1 MSGGGKKSLSRAGR
15 LNTSWSLISEYRNV
29 LFGLAIAAI
38 ILFHLYE
45 STLSGT
51 LVHAAL
57 WPFSRLSAA
66 VDVFLFLSGV
76 GLRFSLAKGGAVR
89 DFYKK
94 RLIRVVPTFLVVAIP
109 FYLLKDVLVGQD
121 GAKFFLELTNI
132 AFLVD
137 GYRQFW
143 YVYAII
149 LFYLIYP
156 PLHRFLNAPGRSFG
170 RTCLVIGASAVVAM
184 LIGLLSP
191 ELLENTEIMLARFPV
206 FVAGAY
212 AGILVRD
219 GRRIELRQILML
231 IGMTAVLFALALLP
245 DDQFGFSQLAIRYF
259 FSCVSV
265 LACVLLPVLL
275 KRLGCSPKQKLLT
288 SLGAASLELYIVNVA
303 VRTIVSGLMGDY
315 FFGSSVELI
324 QLEYCLL
331 VVALTLACGFALHRA
346 MAPINNRLLRM

>member
-1 MSGGGKKSLSRAGR
+1 MGDRLRQSNASGQC
-15 LNTSWSLISEYRNV
+15 SWSLISEYRNV

-45 STLSGT
+45 STLPGT

-76 GLRFSLAKGGAVR
+76 GLHFSLAKGGPVR
-89 DFYKK
+89 EFYKK

-109 FYLLKDVLVGQD
+109 FYLLKDVLTGQD
-121 GAKFFLELTNI
+121 GARFFLELTNV
-132 AFLVD
+132 AFLAD

-156 PLHRFLNAPGRSFG
+156 SLHRFLNASGNSFV
-170 RTCLVIGASAVVAM
+170 RMCLAIGASVVVAM
-184 LIGLLSP
+184 LIGFLSP
-191 ELLENTEIMLARFPV
+191 ALLENTEIMLARFPV

-212 AGILVRD
+212 AGILVRE

-231 IGMTAVLFALALLP
+231 LALSAVLYVLALVS
-245 DDQFGFSQLAIRYF
+245 DDQFGFTGLAKRYF
-259 FSCVSV
+259 YSCLSV
-265 LACVLLPVLL
+265 AVCVLLPILL
-275 KRLGCSPKQKLLT
+275 KRLGCSPRQKVLNA
-288 SLGAASLELYIVNVA
+288 LGAASLELYIVNVA
-303 VRTIVSGLMGDY
+303 IRTIVSGLMGDY
-315 FFGSSVELI
+315 FFGSSAELI
-324 QLEYCLL
+324 QIEYCIL
-331 VVALTLACGFALHRA
+331 VVALTLVGGFVLHRF
-346 MAPINNRLLRM
+346 MAPINRRLMRI